1 MVLSRS
7 TGRIVALSS
16 LSALGL
22 SACASTD
29 GAVVAKADPPTPRA
43 VKLTYASLSAAA
55 PVGTPE
61 ETAVA
66 KLETQGW
73 KCWGYAVA
81 DRSIR
86 ETQSGAVL
94 KGSVLTCQVL
104 RGSEVNPF
112 AQKYTAQLLFDKN
125 KLAGIEVALRH
136 NAF

>member
-7 TGRIVALSS
+7 SGRLLALSS

-22 SACASTD
+22 SACASTHN
-29 GAVVAKADPPTPRA
+29 AVVAKSEPLPPGGIS
-43 VKLTYASLSAAA
+43 LTYASLSAAA
-55 PVGTPE
+55 PVGTPV

-73 KCWGYAVA
+73 LCWGYPVA

-86 ETQSGAVL
+86 ETRSGAVL

-112 AQKYTAQLLFDKN
+112 AKKYTAQLLFDKN
-125 KLAGIEVALRH
+125 KLAGIEIALRH